1 MGTNITSTPQ
11 GPNSSAMWIDPDR
24 GSIQGLLLSDRIRF
38 YVDHV
43 QMIDPFTDSNLG
55 PASYD
60 LTLGLECWYADHL
73 KETGQAKRI
82 LAPGESLVLPP
93 NSITFV
99 TTKEKLNMP
108 FYVAA
113 RFNLKLRL
121 LHEGLLLGTG
131 PQIDPGFI
139 GRLSCPIHNVS
150 SEKIS
155 ITPGETFAVIE
166 FHKTTPFAQQQSLNA
181 NMSIGDIRRRGESG
195 ELKGVAGYP
204 CITFPRH
211 SLDRE
216 PVKRYVP
223 AGRLVT
229 SSVEGIEKG
238 QKALR
243 GEVEAAL
250 NKFEDQM
257 NRVNLLAY
265 VAVVVVAVSLA
276 AYFFA
281 VVNWNK
287 SVNDA
292 SIRAEERMKTLESER
307 AKTEL
312 RIEDLEKQVEGLS
325 STSNLKAGPEPNSR
339 KKPQ

>member
-1 MGTNITSTPQ
+1 VGTNITKATPQ
-11 GPNSSAMWIDPDR
+11 GANSSAMWIDPDR
-24 GSIQGLLLSDRIRF
+24 GNVQGLLLSDRLRF

-43 QMIDPFTDSNLG
+43 QLIDPFTDANLG

-60 LTLGLECWYADHL
+60 LTLGPECWYADHL
-73 KETGQAKRI
+73 KETGQAKRV
-82 LAPGESLVLPP
+82 LADGERLVLPP

-99 TTKEKLNMP
+99 STKEKLNIP
-108 FYVAA
+108 FYLAA

-121 LHEGLLLGTG
+121 LHEGLLLGAG
-131 PQIDPGFI
+131 PQIDPGFS
-139 GRLSCPIHNVS
+139 GRLSCPLHNIS

-155 ITPGETFAVIE
+155 LTPGETFAVIE
-166 FHKTTPFAQQQSLNA
+166 FHKTSPFAQEQGLPANA
-181 NMSIGDIRRRGESG
+181 SIAEIRRRGESG
-195 ELKGVAGYP
+195 QLKGLGGYP
-204 CITFPRH
+204 CLTFPAH

-229 SSVEGIEKG
+229 SSVEGIEKK
-238 QKALR
+238 QQALR
-243 GEVEAAL
+243 ELVDRAL
-250 NKFEDQM
+250 LKFEDQI

-265 VAVVVVAVSLA
+265 LAVVTVAISLG

-292 SIRAEERMKTLESER
+292 AVRAEEHVNALESER
-307 AKTEL
+307 GKTEL
-312 RIEDLEKQVEGLS
+312 RLEELEKTVEQLS
-325 STSNLKAGPEPNSR
+325 SASSPEAV
-339 KKPQ
+339 KKPTGHKRP